1 MESIMAKA
9 LEYTLKYWLKSFSR
23 DQFKLQGRTA
33 QLSNLELDGEAL
45 HSSLGFPPM
54 LSVTTAKVGKL
65 EIMLPSV
72 SNVQTEPI
80 IFQVDRLNLALEE
93 NSDFQPS
100 ENPTSNT
107 TSSSSSKG
115 SGYGFSDK
123 IADGMTIQIRTV
135 NLLIETRGSACC
147 QGEPTRAPPVASITM
162 HNFVL
167 YTTNESW
174 EVVNLKEAREF
185 SSNKKYIYVFKKLEW
200 ESMSFDLLPHPD
212 MFTDPTLGR
221 SQEGSNPR
229 DEDGEKRVLFGAER
243 LIEGISGEAFITVQ
257 RTELNSPFALEVQFH
272 VTEAVCPALSEPGLR
287 AFLRFKTGLHVC
299 LSRGNVDLKAKK
311 RSTEAARNS
320 IVSIVVDHIF
330 LCIKDSD
337 FQLELLMQS
346 LHFSR
351 ASQSEGD
358 SHSSLTKIIVGGV
371 FLRDTISFPP
381 CTLVQPSTQSV
392 IGDAFQV
399 PTFARSF
406 CPSIYPLG
414 EQQWQSIVGTPLI
427 CLHSVQIM
435 PALPPSFACQTVID
449 CQPLMIHLQEET
461 CLKIS
466 SFLADSIVVNHGD
479 ILPDFSVK
487 SFNFTLKGL
496 DLTVPLDKICLDIS
510 KTNINNTVNTS
521 FAGARLRIE
530 NLFFLD
536 SPSLILKILNL
547 EKDPAC
553 FCLWEGQPIDA
564 SQKKW
569 TAGAF
574 QVTLSLEVCTDK
586 PPHQSSLGW
595 TSGLWRCV
603 DLKDARIEVAMVTAD
618 GNPLLKVPPPGGIV
632 RLGIACEQYLSNTS
646 LEQLYFVLSVYDYFR
661 SVSEKI
667 AIAGKKGQLKDVRN
681 KYLSGNLMEKIP
693 SDTSVS
699 LTIKNLQL
707 QFLESSSVN
716 SKGMPLVQFVG
727 DDFFVSATHRT
738 LGGAIAVSST
748 LNWERVQI
756 DCRDSEEHFTC
767 ENDSPCSTSEN
778 LPSISDHEHL
788 KLRPVFWV
796 HNKKRL
802 LNGNAHSY
810 PFLDI
815 HMEQVIPFC
824 VVDTEVHTLN
834 LSASISGVRL
844 GGGMNYSEALLHR
857 FGVLGPDGGPG
868 NGLSKGW
875 ENLQTGPLAKLF
887 KTTSPIDDNL
897 ENVETTTEGKGTS
910 FSHLKKPDTVDI
922 TIQLR
927 DWLFALEGEHDMAER
942 WWFSTYD
949 ANREERCWHTT
960 FHILRLNAKSCP
972 KRALERK
979 TQSHRI
985 QLYPVDVVTV
995 GVQGLKIM
1003 KPQAQ
1008 KDIPSSVITENG
1020 VKQFTEEVEGIDL
1033 EVGMILREDN
1043 EDDEIFNWEMENL
1056 KFYIRQTNEA
1066 IVTKEDVQNLT
1077 FLCKS
1082 EIDSV
1087 GRIISGVLRIFK
1099 LESSV
1104 GQYVIDRLG
1113 NLGSKDIVKN
1123 FCPEKPSI
1131 DGSVS
1136 SQQNLTKESPRK
1148 TMEQTLTSLEEAVAG
1163 SQTKISDLIS
1173 DIGTSESS
1181 FQHLTVIK
1189 ELSQKIESM
1198 QGLVVQLKN
1207 QL

>member
-174 EVVNLKEAREF
+174 E
-185 SSNKKYIYVFKKLEW
+185 KLEW

-346 LHFSR
+346 LHYSR

-358 SHSSLTKIIVGGV
+358 SHSSLTRIIVGGV

-427 CLHSVQIM
+427 CLHSVQIV

-756 DCRDSEEHFTC
+756 DCLDSEEHFTC

-960 FHILRLNAKSCP
+960 FHILRVNAKSCP

-1189 ELSQKIESM
+1189 ELGQKIESM